1 MQAPYS
7 GVSRAEGMG
16 FSFVGQVTS
25 GPVGRSQYCMR
36 LRFTRHVLKTRAKW
50 MKGVCST
57 GRGST
62 CPGRVFLI
70 VRASRGIDP
79 LSISA
84 RRRVFTLAAKL
95 GYGRGS
101 FLKLQPDASLHTWPW
116 LQRRSAVKT
125 HCMQPSLQPSP
136 CADSHLCV
144 SLCCVIN

>member
-1 MQAPYS
+1 
-7 GVSRAEGMG
+7 MG

-70 VRASRGIDP
+70 VRASLGIDP

-95 GYGRGS
+95 RYGRGS
-101 FLKLQPDASLHTWPW
+101 FPKLQPDASLHTWPVTAAAAKKMRW
-116 LQRRSAVKT
+116 KKFQQQFFRAASFI
-125 HCMQPSLQPSP
+125 HG
-136 CADSHLCV
+136 DSHLCV
-144 SLCCVIN
+144 CLKHVA